1 MSNKCLSFLLGS
13 FLFSNEYVETQ
24 YSTYQDREIIAELQR
39 YREYVLSEID
49 DIRAEIKNTKDKL
62 NVCIESF
69 NTMPTEDVYKQLVLY
84 MDQVVIPDPLF
95 ELTEGKSDLT
105 NIVGEYIGF
114 KREDSYDREKLI
126 DTINYIKCI
135 TPLIQSKFVVMLPIS
150 LMHEAPQNIAINYSP
165 TAFSDVIPE
174 SILKYYQSIVKVY
187 NLEKCSNGFRMDPN
201 KPLYPG
207 TQIYVDFPDEIPLK
221 LEENLR
227 VILKHSEVF
236 SDNLLKTDPSFGP
249 KYYFARKTLENV
261 DFTYFPEISKY
272 IDSEKCSFF
281 VDLYGYLIK
290 NGTLPADE
298 SAIDK
303 LKSQL
308 TDIEN
313 ALVES
318 RISATT
324 TNIAVIGA
332 LAYYKL
338 TNQSK
343 YRGFLSWI
351 KKNNVGK
358 VEKLHIEDVINLYD
372 EIYEHVPKKIFLAR
386 WYPSAENDG
395 ADETARAESRVN
407 AIKEVA
413 TELGLSIT
421 DLGTRDT
428 GTFDIRKVMYDD
440 IKDCDIFIADLS
452 GSRHN
457 VMIEVGY
464 ALKHVG
470 TGRMAFYFQK
480 GANCTAVPFDVNHLA
495 YDEIVDSSEIKTK
508 TKGRILKIL
517 EQAKNGEI

>member
-1 MSNKCLSFLLGS
+1 MVKLSGILEYSMGGFLCLRGFANFKELSRISKENPDVQRKLIEDHKGEMAAFLNKGEYKFFPEIVLSTSLETNKNFDEVSVFFTAILRNEKWSKKLGQFNISVFYHETGDKNKIAHIAFDETKIKLNRVDGNHRLSAADEVTEDFRVPFCLVLCQTDA
-13 FLFSNEYVETQ
+13 EEKQ
-24 YSTYQDREIIAELQR
+24 YSTAIFHNINA
-39 YREYVLSEID
+39 
-49 DIRAEIKNTKDKL
+49 
-62 NVCIESF
+62 
-69 NTMPTEDVYKQLVLY
+69 KQ
-84 MDQVVIPDPLF
+84 
-95 ELTEGKSDLT
+95 
-105 NIVGEYIGF
+105 
-114 KREDSYDREKLI
+114 
-126 DTINYIKCI
+126 
-135 TPLIQSKFVVMLPIS
+135 
-150 LMHEAPQNIAINYSP
+150 
-165 TAFSDVIPE
+165 
-174 SILKYYQSIVKVY
+174 
-187 NLEKCSNGFRMDPN
+187 
-201 KPLYPG
+201 
-207 TQIYVDFPDEIPLK
+207 IPLK

-236 SDNLLKTDPSFGP
+236 SDSLIKTDPSFGW
-249 KYYFARKTLENV
+249 KYYLARKTIESI
-261 DFTYFPEISKY
+261 DFSYFPEISKY
-272 IDSEKCSFF
+272 IDTEKCSFF
-281 VDLYGYLIK
+281 VDLYGFLIE
-290 NGTLPADE
+290 NGSLSEDDNAV
-298 SAIDK
+298 DK

-308 TDIEN
+308 TEIET

-338 TNQSK
+338 TNPSK

-358 VEKLHIEDVINLYD
+358 VEELHIEDVINLYD

-395 ADETARAESRVN
+395 ADETARAESRVK

-413 TELGLSIT
+413 KELGLAIT

-452 GSRHN
+452 GARHN

-470 TGRMAFYFQK
+470 TGRMAFYFQE
-480 GANCTAVPFDVNHLA
+480 GDNCKSVPFDVSHLA
-495 YDEIVDSSEIKTK
+495 YDKIVDSSEIKTK
-508 TKGRILKIL
+508 TKARIQTIL
-517 EQAKNGEI
+517 QQSRNGEI